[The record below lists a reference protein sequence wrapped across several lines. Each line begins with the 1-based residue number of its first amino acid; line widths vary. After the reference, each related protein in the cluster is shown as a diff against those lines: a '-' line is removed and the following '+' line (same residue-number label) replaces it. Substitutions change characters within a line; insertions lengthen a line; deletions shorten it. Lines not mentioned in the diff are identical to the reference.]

1 MQKNNDQCCIVEC
14 ERPLDHIYWDNHYVS
29 NSTNWDI
36 GKVSPPIETYFKN
49 VIPKNVRILIP
60 GCGNAY
66 EAEYLHNL
74 GFNDITL
81 IDIAPT
87 LTANLRKRFTD
98 IEGIKIVTGD
108 FFEHVGEYDYIIEQ
122 TFFCALPPTL
132 RQKYAWKMHQLLAS
146 NGKLIG
152 LLFNRDF
159 EVSPPFGGSI
169 DEYRLLFNSAF
180 TFYNID
186 LASNSISAR
195 ANTELFI
202 EFEKNPHVKVQLFE
216 MDGITCSG
224 CKETI
229 VNKLL
234 QIESVLNVSINTSF
248 DTLML
253 VSEFEIEIAVIED
266 VLKYDSKYK
275 VSKIEI

>member
-1 MQKNNDQCCIVEC
+1 MGNLLDCC
-14 ERPLDHIYWDNHYVS
+14 L
-29 NSTNWDI
+29 
-36 GKVSPPIETYFKN
+36 
-49 VIPKNVRILIP
+49 
-60 GCGNAY
+60 
-66 EAEYLHNL
+66 
-74 GFNDITL
+74 
-81 IDIAPT
+81 
-87 LTANLRKRFTD
+87 
-98 IEGIKIVTGD
+98 
-108 FFEHVGEYDYIIEQ
+108 
-122 TFFCALPPTL
+122 
-132 RQKYAWKMHQLLAS
+132 
-146 NGKLIG
+146 
-152 LLFNRDF
+152 
-159 EVSPPFGGSI
+159 GSI

-248 DTLML
+248 DTLLL
-253 VSEFEIEIAVIED
+253 VSEFKIEIAVIED